1 MPPEVEVLVMEWY
14 YYVGAAALGWFIS
27 AMISRRAAIIHAVR
41 NWAGFR
47 ESFKKIR
54 IWAESDEE

>member
-1 MPPEVEVLVMEWY
+1 MEWY